1 MVERKGEEMPQ
12 IRNIDITPGGSTQVL
27 HVSQNDVGREITVNV
42 KDGAGYFELDNCTV
56 TVAGTKPSGLGY
68 SVECTVSGHQVV
80 ITTTKG
86 MTDEHGSIAS
96 ELKIASGGN
105 VIGSANFILA
115 VERDPHP
122 ENTTD
127 GSADSLVPA
136 ITLLVERVEAAV
148 AKEEVLHEAEA
159 WAVGQRAGEDV
170 GEDDPTY
177 HNNSKYYAGKAE
189 ASKIAAQSSEQNASA
204 QALAAS
210 GSASAASAS
219 KTASEAAA
227 ARSEAASEA
236 AGNVFAQVGNVT
248 YSVMPD
254 GGVREVWTK
263 EE

>member
-1 MVERKGEEMPQ
+1 MPQ
-12 IRNIDITPGGSTQVL
+12 IRNIDITPGGSTPVL

-159 WAVGQRAGEDV
+159 WAVGQRDGVDV
-170 GEDDPTY
+170 DTDDPTY
-177 HNNSKYYAGKAE
+177 ENNAKYYAELAE
-189 ASKIAAQSSEQNASA
+189 GSKTSAGASA
-204 QALAAS
+204 QTAA
-210 GSASAASAS
+210 GSASAAAGSAAS
-219 KTASEAAA
+219 AAASNTAAQAAKNDAEAAVDAAA
-227 ARSEAASEA
+227 AVYTV
-236 AGNVFAQVGNVT
+236 AGSCTV
-248 YSVMPD
+248 SVLPN
-254 GGVREVWTK
+254 GQVRETWTT